1 MNETYPE
8 LESIFVFSLTP
19 LEAVVNLLVAL
30 LCGIF
35 ISMLYRGTY
44 RGVSFSASNVMAI
57 IMLAMITAL
66 VIMVIGNNLAR
77 AFGLVG
83 AMSIIRFRTAVKD
96 TQDIMFIFFAL
107 AVGLA
112 CGAGMY
118 VIAATGTVTIG
129 ISIFAATKLFAE
141 NPKRRE
147 YLLQT
152 YCTGDGPPTE
162 AVTPL
167 LDRYC
172 TRHRLVNVKGIGSE
186 DGELLEVS
194 YYVLLRSGAMAE
206 PLVKG
211 LRGLE
216 NINRVNLFFDEE

>member
-1 MNETYPE
+1 MKHSYPE

-30 LCGIF
+30 VCGVF
-35 ISMLYRGTY
+35 ISVLYRGTY
-44 RGVSFSASNVMAI
+44 RGVSYSGSNVMAI

-118 VIAATGTVTIG
+118 LIAATGTITIG
-129 ISIFAATKLFAE
+129 ISIFVASRLFME

-147 YLLQT
+147 YLLQA
-152 YCTGDGPPTE
+152 YCTGDGPPTG
-162 AVTPL
+162 AITPL

-172 TRHRLVNVKGIGSE
+172 SRHRLVNVKAIGSE
-186 DGELLEVS
+186 ESELLEVS
-194 YYVLLRSGAMAE
+194 YYVFLKSDGTSDSLVRELRSLPG
-206 PLVKG
+206 
-211 LRGLE
+211 
-216 NINRVNLFFDEE
+216 INRVNLFFDEE